1 MTDTIHIEMDLTP
14 TQAKYLRRKLRTW
27 VRENEN
33 QYKKTG
39 EQKNLDK
46 AVTLSGIL
54 THLCLALGEDPN
66 DVV

>member
-27 VRENEN
+27 VQENEK
-33 QYKKTG
+33 QYKKT
-39 EQKNLDK
+39 QDPKNLDK

-54 THLCLALGEDPN
+54 THVCLALGEDPS